1 MADPEALISVIMPVY
16 NAEKY
21 LAEALDSLLAQDYP
35 NYEIICVDDGSMDTS
50 KVILAAYMRENPRIH
65 VVRVQNGGQARAR
78 QIGIDHA
85 NGDLITFM
93 DSDDLVHPQWLS
105 TMADGMKAPR
115 VDMVVVN
122 YYNYIGSTKMK
133 ARAFRESTFKI
144 EGDDKYRY
152 WLEDRD
158 LRGYL
163 WNKLFRAELFEPP
176 VPVANFNLLEDAY
189 FIGHLLPRIDQIGF
203 IDEPRYYYRFNAT
216 SSVHAKFQKRDL
228 EAIHQLGA
236 VFLTLAREK
245 PELTSLAVRRYA
257 ALSLFVLSKMSPRQ
271 LVKNWGYVRQLG
283 MVLGQYTREF
293 QDVISAGDVNDLATE
308 NPDKPNKT
316 SLTGRL
322 RAWSQ
327 LLGLPTFDDLNKLA
341 KADDDPE
348 DVKRES

>member
-144 EGDDKYRY
+144 EGDDKYR
-152 WLEDRD
+152 
-158 LRGYL
+158 
-163 WNKLFRAELFEPP
+163 
-176 VPVANFNLLEDAY
+176 
-189 FIGHLLPRIDQIGF
+189 
-203 IDEPRYYYRFNAT
+203 
-216 SSVHAKFQKRDL
+216 
-228 EAIHQLGA
+228 
-236 VFLTLAREK
+236 
-245 PELTSLAVRRYA
+245 
-257 ALSLFVLSKMSPRQ
+257 
-271 LVKNWGYVRQLG
+271 
-283 MVLGQYTREF
+283 
-293 QDVISAGDVNDLATE
+293 
-308 NPDKPNKT
+308 
-316 SLTGRL
+316 
-322 RAWSQ
+322 
-327 LLGLPTFDDLNKLA
+327 
-341 KADDDPE
+341 
-348 DVKRES
+348 